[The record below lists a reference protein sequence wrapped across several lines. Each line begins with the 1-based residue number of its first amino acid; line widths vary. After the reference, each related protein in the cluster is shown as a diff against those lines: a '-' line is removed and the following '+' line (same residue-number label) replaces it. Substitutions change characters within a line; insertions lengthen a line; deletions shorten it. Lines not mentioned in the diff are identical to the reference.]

1 MSVLIEN
8 IENVQLL
15 EELVSGNAVSVNLS
29 ALSRILD
36 KHRSTIKNKVE
47 TILENNILA
56 PPICAFLGLYSLLPL
71 LAIINMDIPDRLE
84 GTEIFERWV
93 KEDPQIFAAYK
104 SRQGEYD
111 TLLFTYHE
119 NITNYQLWMMS
130 LPDILKLHYQ
140 IPEEYVDFVSSTS
153 YFSNQL
159 MIKYN
164 PSTGINL
171 MERDFEEKKS
181 LSIHGFNLDELDLN
195 IIRCLVSGKGLKIN
209 RTFLCEKTKLHRK
222 TIDKRI
228 SALIKEGLISE
239 PLCRFPNFFVP
250 PNYLLTLSLV
260 QLKKTKEK
268 VIKEMIMDPAIS
280 IMLQT
285 IHGKYNLLVFG
296 NHRSID
302 DHLEWEE
309 NYRKKFPDSFKSVSI
324 TYLSPEMTI
333 SFSQQFVSLC
343 YLRNKLKFIAGKDIR
358 KPLRSLGR
366 ARAHI
371 LHKIT

>member
-1 MSVLIEN
+1 MKIKKIE
-8 IENVQLL
+8 
-15 EELVSGNAVSVNLS
+15 
-29 ALSRILD
+29 
-36 KHRSTIKNKVE
+36 
-47 TILENNILA
+47 
-56 PPICAFLGLYSLLPL
+56 YS
-71 LAIINMDIPDRLE
+71 
-84 GTEIFERWV
+84 
-93 KEDPQIFAAYK
+93 
-104 SRQGEYD
+104 
-111 TLLFTYHE
+111 
-119 NITNYQLWMMS
+119 
-130 LPDILKLHYQ
+130 
-140 IPEEYVDFVSSTS
+140 
-153 YFSNQL
+153 
-159 MIKYN
+159 
-164 PSTGINL
+164 
-171 MERDFEEKKS
+171 
-181 LSIHGFNLDELDLN
+181 
-195 IIRCLVSGKGLKIN
+195 
-209 RTFLCEKTKLHRK
+209 EKTKLHRK

-228 SALIKEGLISE
+228 SALIKEGLISS

-296 NHRSID
+296 NHRNIN

-309 NYRKKFPDSFKSVSI
+309 KYRNKFPDSFKSVSI